1 MRGQDGLTFGSG
13 SLVPS
18 SGVSRVATYM
28 SSAVT
33 RRGVPPAFADPVMSR
48 VSVCSALQLG
58 TAGQPG
64 RNDALSWNQ
73 RRVNVLL
80 TFLSR
85 IGTVIAV
92 SMTMIR

>member
-1 MRGQDGLTFGSG
+1 MHGQDGLTFGSG

-18 SGVSRVATYM
+18 SGVSRVAKDM
-28 SSAVT
+28 SSADT
-33 RRGVPPAFADPVMSR
+33 RRGVPQAFADLIMSR
-48 VSVCSALQLG
+48 VRVCSALQPG
-58 TAGQPG
+58 TTGQPG

-73 RRVNVLL
+73 RRINVLL

-85 IGTVIAV
+85 IDTVIAV